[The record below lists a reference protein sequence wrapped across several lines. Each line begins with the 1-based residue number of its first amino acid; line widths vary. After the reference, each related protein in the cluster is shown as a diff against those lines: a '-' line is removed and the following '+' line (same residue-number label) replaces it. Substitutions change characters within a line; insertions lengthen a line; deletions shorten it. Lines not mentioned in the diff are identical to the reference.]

1 MPDFVEREVT
11 DDPRYS
17 GGCVIK
23 EGISTDIYGGKE
35 SVPFDYFE

>member
-1 MPDFVEREVT
+1 LAAFPMPDFVEREVT

-23 EGISTDIYGGKE
+23 EGISTDM
-35 SVPFDYFE
+35 